1 MTWSV
6 RVQTQLGSLRLDVA
20 LTGGRQPVA
29 LVGPNAAGKTTLLR
43 IIAGGLACDRGQIA
57 LDEQLL
63 YDSDARIN
71 LPPEDRG
78 IGYVPQGYGMFPHL
92 RVVDNVAFGLT
103 GAGMSRRIRRQVAL
117 QMLGKLGC
125 AHLSDRWPANLSGGE
140 KQRVAIARALV
151 VNPRFLLLDEPLSA
165 LDATS
170 RRVLRSVLASQLATL
185 GRPALVVTHDLRD
198 VLALDA
204 SVVVLEAGRVVQTGS
219 PQQLRDRPATDFVA
233 EFFGPLDITTSPQG
247 HCLASDSD
255 VAYEQPGTIRSA
267 VEPA

>member
-1 MTWSV
+1 
-6 RVQTQLGSLRLDVA
+6 
-20 LTGGRQPVA
+20 
-29 LVGPNAAGKTTLLR
+29 
-43 IIAGGLACDRGQIA
+43 
-57 LDEQLL
+57 
-63 YDSDARIN
+63 
-71 LPPEDRG
+71 
-78 IGYVPQGYGMFPHL
+78 
-92 RVVDNVAFGLT
+92 
-103 GAGMSRRIRRQVAL
+103 
-117 QMLGKLGC
+117 
-125 AHLSDRWPANLSGGE
+125 
-140 KQRVAIARALV
+140 VAIARALV